1 MTARTRTGS
10 GAGTEGRLRPADRH
24 AVRLP
29 AAPGRS
35 RPLRPKSVTVI
46 GGGIAGLNAAAVLA
60 ERGVD
65 VVLVESGPRLGGRVS
80 AWPLP
85 GGRTMSR
92 GFHAFF
98 RQYYNL
104 RDLLRRADP
113 DLSRLRPLA
122 DYPLTRRGG
131 ATDSFAAIPTTPPFN
146 LAGFVL
152 SSPTFPLSG
161 LTEIDTAAAFE
172 LIDVDFP
179 DSFAR
184 YDGESAAAF
193 LDRLRFPAEARHLA
207 LEVFARSFFADP
219 DDFSA
224 GELVAM
230 FHTYFAGSSEGLLFD
245 VPTDDYDT
253 ALWAPL
259 GDHLADLGVRIE
271 TDRTATALR
280 CGPRRWTVTTDSG
293 EVDSDAVVLAADPAA
308 ARRLV
313 ATLRA
318 DEPAEAEWASR
329 VAATRNAPPF
339 AVLRLWFDGP
349 VDPDRP
355 AFLGTSGF
363 DLLDNVSRL
372 DRFEAGA
379 ADWVREHGGSVVELH
394 AYALTGTA
402 LQETAVS
409 GAGVSE
415 TAVPETAMPQ
425 GGASQGAVA
434 PRAVVEKAIADR
446 LLADLHTVW
455 PETSRLTARESQ
467 LLIRDDCGLTDPR
480 PWHERPG
487 VETPLTGLVLAG
499 DWVRCDAPVALME
512 RAATTGALAANAL
525 LARWRVAGTDLW
537 SPPPRGLLRRG
548 LLGRMRRTT
557 TRG

>member
-1 MTARTRTGS
+1 MHGAARRADDES
-10 GAGTEGRLRPADRH
+10 RVPRVLPAVLQPPRPA
-24 AVRLP
+24 P
-29 AAPGRS
+29 PCRS
-35 RPLRPKSVTVI
+35 RPLPSASAR
-46 GGGIAGLNAAAVLA
+46 GL
-60 ERGVD
+60 
-65 VVLVESGPRLGGRVS
+65 S
-80 AWPLP
+80 
-85 GGRTMSR
+85 
-92 GFHAFF
+92 
-98 RQYYNL
+98 
-104 RDLLRRADP
+104 
-113 DLSRLRPLA
+113 
-122 DYPLTRRGG
+122 LTRRGG

-313 ATLRA
+313 ATR
-318 DEPAEAEWASR
+318 
-329 VAATRNAPPF
+329 
-339 AVLRLWFDGP
+339 
-349 VDPDRP
+349 
-355 AFLGTSGF
+355 
-363 DLLDNVSRL
+363 
-372 DRFEAGA
+372 
-379 ADWVREHGGSVVELH
+379 
-394 AYALTGTA
+394 ALTSPRRP
-402 LQETAVS
+402 S
-409 GAGVSE
+409 GRAG
-415 TAVPETAMPQ
+415 
-425 GGASQGAVA
+425 
-434 PRAVVEKAIADR
+434 
-446 LLADLHTVW
+446 
-455 PETSRLTARESQ
+455 
-467 LLIRDDCGLTDPR
+467 
-480 PWHERPG
+480 
-487 VETPLTGLVLAG
+487 
-499 DWVRCDAPVALME
+499 
-512 RAATTGALAANAL
+512 
-525 LARWRVAGTDLW
+525 
-537 SPPPRGLLRRG
+537 SPPPATRPRSRCSDCGSTDPSTPTVPPSSGRAASTSSTTSPSSTALRPAPRTG
-548 LLGRMRRTT
+548 CASTEGPSSNSTPTRCRKPGSRRS
-557 TRG
+557 R